1 MSGGRLKPFLK
12 VWIHQEIEFDS
23 QKELDDYKAK
33 NPYIQIIETKGSDGK
48 RVIAVVKKPYN
59 NSPME

>member
-1 MSGGRLKPFLK
+1 MKRILKA
-12 VWIHQEIEFDS
+12 WIHQEIEFDH
-23 QKELDDYKAK
+23 QKELDDYKVK
-33 NPYIQIIETKGSDGK
+33 NLYVQVLETKPSDGK

>member
-1 MSGGRLKPFLK
+1 MKRILKA
-12 VWIHQEIEFDS
+12 WIHQELEFDN

-33 NPYIQIIETKGSDGK
+33 NPCVQVVENKPSDGK

-59 NSPME
+59 NNNMD

>member
-1 MSGGRLKPFLK
+1 MKRILKA
-12 VWIHQEIEFDS
+12 WIHQEIEFDH
-23 QKELDDYKAK
+23 QKELDEYQAK
-33 NPYIQIIETKGSDGK
+33 NPYVQVVDTRNSDGK

>member
-1 MSGGRLKPFLK
+1 MKRILKA
-12 VWIHQEIEFDS
+12 WIHR
-23 QKELDDYKAK
+23 ELDEYKAK
-33 NPYIQIIETKGSDGK
+33 NPYVQIVETEGSDGK

>member
-1 MSGGRLKPFLK
+1 MKRILKA
-12 VWIHQEIEFDS
+12 WIHQEIEFDH

-33 NPYIQIIETKGSDGK
+33 NPYVQIVETKGSDGK